1 MSEST
6 MLTREPTKGLTD
18 PFTIRLDKA
27 HEQYIQ
33 KLMNQHMKQ
42 TGKFLSKTEAI
53 RHLIDMACIEIHRGA
68 EVLSFSPLK
77 YKHANNNKE

>member
-1 MSEST
+1 

-27 HEQYIQ
+27 HEPYIQ
-33 KLMNQHMKQ
+33 KLMIQHMKK

-53 RHLIDMACIEIHRGA
+53 RNLIDMACLEIDRGA
-68 EVLSFSPLK
+68 EVLSFSPFLM
-77 YKHANNNKE
+77 KHASNNK